1 MRLFPQI
8 TAAANELL
16 KEIHEQL
23 PQDAGFLFET
33 VLTRLARQ
41 SQAEGVLQTIVNE
54 LPSDEV
60 FGLIEQLTEDGTLS
74 QEQLLALHSNYPS
87 IFDKDMYEQLLHHF
101 ED

>member
-1 MRLFPQI
+1 MKVFPKI
-8 TAAANELL
+8 SNAANELL

-33 VLTRLARQ
+33 VLTRLADPSQ
-41 SQAEGVLQTIVNE
+41 SEVVLQVIVNE

-60 FGLIEQLTEDGTLS
+60 FDLIEQLTLDGNFE
-74 QEQLLALHSNYPS
+74 QDQLLTLHTDYPS

-101 ED
+101 EE